1 MPLLNFGQP
10 VDGVIQMAYVVPD
23 LRKAMADWTD
33 RLKMGPW
40 FLFDPFRPLTQ
51 RYRGGPTDLSIS
63 IGMAYTGHMQFEL
76 IQQNND
82 APSVYRETVTKRG
95 YGFHHWGV
103 SAPDFDKALSAQQAK
118 GYELAFYA
126 EPDRGI
132 RVAYMDCTADLPGF
146 IELIET
152 GPAVEGLFTMM
163 YQAALGW
170 DGTDPV
176 RAIAPPPA

>member
-10 VDGVIQMAYVVPD
+10 FDGGVIQMAFIVPN
-23 LRKAMADWTD
+23 LRDAMADWTL
-33 RLKMGPW
+33 RLGIGPW
-40 FLFDPFRPLTQ
+40 FLFSPFKPLTQ
-51 RYRGGPTDLSIS
+51 SYRGGPTDVSVS
-63 IGMAYTGHMQFEL
+63 IGMAYSGHMQYEL
-76 IQQNND
+76 IEQHND
-82 APSVYRETVTKRG
+82 APSVYRETRDKRG

-103 SAPDFDKALSAQQAK
+103 SAPDFDKSLKAQQAA

-132 RVAYMDCTADLPGF
+132 RVAYMDTTRDLPGY

-170 DGTDPV
+170 DGKEPV
-176 RAIAPPPA
+176 REMAPPP

>member
-23 LRKAMADWTD
+23 VRKAMTEWTE
-33 RLKMGPW
+33 RLKLGPW
-40 FLFDPFRPLTQ
+40 FLFSPFKPLRQT
-51 RYRGGPTDLSIS
+51 YRGQPTALSTS
-63 IGMAYTGHMQFEL
+63 IAMAYAGHMQFEL
-76 IQQNND
+76 IEQHND
-82 APSVYRETVTKRG
+82 VPSVYVETVKKRG

-103 SAPDFDKALSAQQAK
+103 SAPDFDRALAAQQAR

-126 EPDRGI
+126 EPDQGI

-163 YQAALGW
+163 YQTALGW
-170 DGTDPV
+170 DGKDPV
-176 RAIAPPPA
+176 REIAPPA

>member
-10 VDGVIQMAYVVPD
+10 VNGVIQMAYVVPD
-23 LRKAMADWTD
+23 LRRAMAEWTE
-33 RLKMGPW
+33 RLKLGPW
-40 FLFDPFRPLTQ
+40 FLFSPFRPLTQ
-51 RYRGGPTDLSIS
+51 RYRGQPTELSTS
-63 IGMAYTGHMQFEL
+63 IGMAYAGHMQFEL
-76 IQQNND
+76 IEQHND
-82 APSVYRETVTKRG
+82 VPSVYRETVKKRG

-103 SAPDFDKALSAQQAK
+103 SAPDFDKALAEQRAR

-132 RVAYMDCTADLPGF
+132 RVAYMDTNADLPGF

-170 DGTDPV
+170 DGSDPV
-176 RAIAPPPA
+176 RELGPPA